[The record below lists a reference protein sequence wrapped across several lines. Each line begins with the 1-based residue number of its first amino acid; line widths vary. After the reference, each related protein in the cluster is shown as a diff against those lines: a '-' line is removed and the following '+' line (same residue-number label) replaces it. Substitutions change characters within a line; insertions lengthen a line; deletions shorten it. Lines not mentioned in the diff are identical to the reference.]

1 MKIKDVNKLDKK
13 LMRRF
18 QKIDGF
24 GVPTFAEVSFMLP
37 RFIEDEKGNV
47 YISGM
52 AQGIS
57 WTQANHDSFMPYYK
71 LHRGK
76 NRRFHGMDNK
86 GYLTWPDHWV
96 SDTEY
101 NAKAS
106 LLLFL
111 FDKGYYSPERALK
124 RIKSGLEEK
133 GKSAN
138 ETT

>member
-57 WTQANHDSFMPYYK
+57 WTQANP
-71 LHRGK
+71 
-76 NRRFHGMDNK
+76 
-86 GYLTWPDHWV
+86 V
-96 SDTEY
+96 
-101 NAKAS
+101 
-106 LLLFL
+106 
-111 FDKGYYSPERALK
+111 
-124 RIKSGLEEK
+124 
-133 GKSAN
+133 
-138 ETT
+138 